1 MAILITPAEE
11 QEVTKLICRKC
22 GQRVNG
28 VGLAKNSK
36 VEGLLFKCK
45 KCGERNAVTTTEYDN
60 KNVPRIH

>member
-1 MAILITPAEE
+1 MSILITPAEE

-36 VEGLLFKCK
+36 IDGLLFRCK
-45 KCGERNAVTTTEYDN
+45 RCGERNAVKTTE
-60 KNVPRIH
+60 